1 MADSDLTRA
10 ALIGSFDPRALLGPA
25 PEDEAARLKAL
36 AAVSTEVQVGETWLW
51 RLTPDAQRDG
61 LARLPSGAARRAL
74 LASLPTA
81 EGDILARSLRLLLAG
96 GRAAPAIA
104 RPRRTR
110 PKEAELPA
118 LLSLLQALELLQNA
132 GVALEGWAAEPDLAR
147 RLARFTV
154 QSDKLAASRQILGW
168 KLRGRRAE
176 LSALGDFAATGRIRI
191 PPLIRPDEP
200 AAATS
205 SAPATL
211 ILSGLGGSGKSALLE
226 ALRRRLGRDRSI
238 LGVVFDLDRPPLRA
252 GHRVAL
258 TQELLRQVGE
268 QRADLDERLS
278 AIRQTLRGGVAAGS
292 ETVDPG
298 REASAVVASL
308 AALNEMLTEEDGAAP
323 IRLVLIFDT
332 FEEALIV
339 GEYRVGLIAD
349 WIALVGRQ
357 RLMPRVILSGRE
369 AGTIPSAHLPGLAV
383 HGVLPLGDL
392 GTQAGRAL
400 LRDQFRSRSV
410 PGIDLVPR
418 LVEVFGSDPLTLMM
432 IARFA
437 ESLGR
442 EGRDVHADL
451 TALVEGG
458 PSAARG
464 RLDGELRQAF
474 LFSRILD
481 RLPTQELQAVA
492 SPGLVLREVTPGLIR
507 EVLAG
512 PCGLKADLTEDEAR
526 ALFDKLAD
534 MVWLVRP
541 VWGAAD
547 RVEHLPE
554 LRRRML
560 PQILQDPRAKAVAE
574 AAASWFE
581 ARAALGEAGADLEAV
596 YYRALADPGSLPGEP
611 DLLRRLADHL
621 GIFEDDLAFARDRFR
636 DARGR
641 LVSRKAIQTLSRG
654 AVQRGARDRRRKAQM
669 SEGQESAAIEE
680 AVGAEAPDGSAM
692 SAEQVSLRFAELKP
706 SLVAGEAPRLAR
718 LLLDAISGTA
728 ARQSPSG
735 EMTAE
740 DLQGLSIAALQ
751 AATACHA
758 PGLDPDRE
766 AALRAAVRDWLDDPE
781 RRERLRW
788 VFANAAQQSGQLWS
802 ARLAMVPVLSLAA
815 GAAPAD
821 LGETLSQGVWA
832 MAKLSNSPFAWRSL
846 RLAGPLPEDAA
857 IKGIAL
863 AYLAPE
869 VMNFVAGE
877 FRDWAAR
884 SIPDGRR
891 REELLQVFVP
901 FFEAP
906 SRVSMRDH
914 NAVDAM
920 LYREDFAVKDRLP
933 LFGRLP
939 ATMPGRLPEFHGAF
953 RVILGGAG
961 LAPVLVQA
969 AVAALARFVPW
980 WPRELRPEA
989 FAEAPYSPTLVA
1001 SLIDTA
1007 DRCGRLP
1014 DLAAALARQPG
1025 APEGCGLLSALIEAT
1040 VRHYRKAAEAGLTGG

>member
-1 MADSDLTRA
+1 MADIDLTRA
-10 ALIGSFDPRALLGPA
+10 ALIGAYDPRVLLGPT
-25 PEDEAARLKAL
+25 PEDGAARLQAL

-61 LARLPSGAARRAL
+61 LARLPAGAARRAL
-74 LASLPTA
+74 LAGLPEA
-81 EGDILARSLRLLLAG
+81 GDDALARSLRLLLAG

-104 RPRRTR
+104 RPRRIR
-110 PKEAELPA
+110 PKEEDLPA
-118 LLSLLQALELLQNA
+118 LLSLLQALELLRNA
-132 GVALEGWAAEPDLAR
+132 KVELEGWAADPDLAR
-147 RLARFTV
+147 RLARLAV

-176 LSALGDFAATGRIRI
+176 LSALADFAATGRIRI
-191 PPLIRPDEP
+191 PPLVLPDAP
-200 AAATS
+200 VATAS
-205 SAPATL
+205 SAPPTV

-238 LGVVFDLDRPPLRA
+238 LRVVFDLDQPALRA

-308 AALNEMLTEEDGAAP
+308 TALNEILTEEGGDAP

-357 RLMPRVILSGRE
+357 RLVPRVILSGRE
-369 AGTIPSAHLPGLAV
+369 AGTIPPAHLPGLAV
-383 HGVLPLGDL
+383 QGVLPLGDL

-410 PGIDLVPR
+410 EGIDLVPR

-442 EGRDVHADL
+442 EGRDVEAEL
-451 TALVEGG
+451 TALVQDG
-458 PSAARG
+458 PSEARG

-481 RLPTQELQAVA
+481 RLPTRELQAVA
-492 SPGLVLREVTPGLIR
+492 SPGLVLREVTPELIR

-512 PCGLKADLTEDEAR
+512 PCGLKVDLTGVEAK
-526 ALFDKLAD
+526 ALFDKLAE

-541 VWGAAD
+541 VSGAPD
-547 RVEHLPE
+547 RVEHLPD

-560 PQILQDPRAKAVAE
+560 PQILQDPRAKAVAG
-574 AAASWFE
+574 AAAAWFE
-581 ARAALGEAGADLEAV
+581 ARAALGEPGADLDAV
-596 YYRALADPGSLPGEP
+596 YYRALADPASLPREP

-621 GIFEDDLAFARDRFR
+621 GVFVDDLDFARDRFR

-641 LVSRKAIQTLSRG
+641 VVSRKAVETLARG
-654 AVQRGARDRRRKAQM
+654 AVQRGARDRRQKVQM
-669 SEGQESAAIEE
+669 SEGQERAAIEE
-680 AVGAEAPDGSAM
+680 AVGAEPPDDTAM
-692 SAEQVSLRFAELKP
+692 SAEQVSLRFAELNLA
-706 SLVAGEAPRLAR
+706 LVAGEAPRLAR
-718 LLLDAISGTA
+718 LLLDAIPGTA
-728 ARQSPSG
+728 APLSPQG

-740 DLQGLSIAALQ
+740 DLQGLSVAALQ

-758 PGLDPDRE
+758 PDLGPDP
-766 AALRAAVRDWLDDPE
+766 AAGLRAAVRDWLEDPE

-788 VFANAAQQSGQLWS
+788 VFANAAEQSGQLWP
-802 ARLAMVPVLSLAA
+802 ARLALVLVLSLAGSVA
-815 GAAPAD
+815 SAEM
-821 LGETLSQGVWA
+821 GETLWQGVRA
-832 MAKLSNSPFAWRSL
+832 MARLSHSPFAWRSL

-877 FRDWAAR
+877 FRDWAER
-884 SIPDGRR
+884 TVPDALR
-891 REELLQVFVP
+891 REELLKVFVP

-906 SRVSMRDH
+906 SRVSIRDH

-920 LYREDFAVKDRLP
+920 LYREDFTVKERLP

-953 RVILGGAG
+953 RVILGGDD
-961 LAPVLVQA
+961 LAPVLVQE

-980 WPRELRPEA
+980 WPGELMPEV

-1014 DLAAALARQPG
+1014 DLAAALARQAG
-1025 APEGCGLLSALIEAT
+1025 APAGCGRLSALIEAT
-1040 VRHYRKAAEAGLTGG
+1040 VNHYRRAAEAGLTGG